1 MATKKTTR
9 KRARNSKGQYVG
21 DNPNT
26 PFRNEAYE
34 KKYHIGDFA
43 IAFIIVLGL
52 VLLYLYR

>member
-26 PFRNEAYE
+26 PFRNEAYG

-43 IAFIIVLGL
+43 SFHNCTWIGFIISV
-52 VLLYLYR
+52 